1 MDGKTVRKPGKGPG
15 RDWPFNDLML
25 RFIFC
30 KPGINMQGVV
40 LITGASRGI
49 GAACATLAAQQGWD
63 VAVNYARDEAAAH
76 KVVAQVQALGRR
88 AVAIQ
93 GDVGAEADILRLFDT
108 VDDQLGRLSG
118 LINNAGIVATG
129 MRMEGYTWDRMER
142 IMRINVLGTLACCR
156 EAVKRMSRQ
165 HGGTGGSIVNLSSA
179 AARLGG
185 ANDYVDYAA
194 SKGAI
199 DTLTLGLSK
208 ELAPDGIRVNAIRP
222 GLIDTEIHA
231 SGGKPNRAFELSHLV
246 PLQRPGTA
254 EEVAQAAVWLLGEA
268 SSYCT
273 GSIIDVAGGR

>member
-1 MDGKTVRKPGKGPG
+1 
-15 RDWPFNDLML
+15 
-25 RFIFC
+25 
-30 KPGINMQGVV
+30 MQGTV

-63 VAVNYARDEAAAH
+63 VAINYARDQAAAERVAEQV
-76 KVVAQVQALGRR
+76 KAFGRKALVV
-88 AVAIQ
+88 Q
-93 GDVGAEADILRLFDT
+93 GDVGKEADILRMFDT
-108 VDDQLGRLSG
+108 VDRQLGRIQG

-129 MRMEGYTWDRMER
+129 MRMEGFTWERMDR

-165 HGGTGGSIVNLSSA
+165 HGGQGGSIVNLSSA

-231 SGGKPNRAFELSHLV
+231 SGGKPNRAFDLAHLV
-246 PLQRPGTA
+246 PMQRPGTA
-254 EEVAQAAVWLLGEA
+254 DEVAQTAIWLLGNA

>member
-1 MDGKTVRKPGKGPG
+1 
-15 RDWPFNDLML
+15 
-25 RFIFC
+25 
-30 KPGINMQGVV
+30 MQRIV

-49 GAACATLAAQQGWD
+49 GAACAVMAAQNGWD
-63 VAVNYARDEAAAH
+63 VAVNYARDEAAAQR
-76 KVVAQVQALGRR
+76 VAEQVQAAGRK
-88 AVAIQ
+88 ALVVQ
-93 GDVGAEADILRLFDT
+93 GDVGEEADILRVFDT
-108 VDDQLGRLSG
+108 VDRKLGRVSG

-129 MRMEGYTWDRMER
+129 MRMEGFTWERMER

-156 EAVKRMSRQ
+156 EAVKRMGTQ
-165 HGGTGGSIVNLSSA
+165 HGGQGGSIVNLSSA

-208 ELAPDGIRVNAIRP
+208 ELASDGIRVNAIRP

-231 SGGKPNRAFELSHLV
+231 SGGKPNRAFDLAHLV
-246 PLQRPGTA
+246 PMQRPGTA
-254 EEVAQAAVWLLGEA
+254 DEVAQAAIWLLGDA

-273 GSIIDVAGGR
+273 GTIIDVAGGR

>member
-1 MDGKTVRKPGKGPG
+1 VRQPGKDPG
-15 RDWPFNDLML
+15 RDCLMNDLML
-25 RFIFC
+25 RFIFFNLE
-30 KPGINMQGVV
+30 IIMQGVV

-63 VAVNYARDEAAAH
+63 VAVNYARDEAAAQR
-76 KVVAQVQALGRR
+76 VVAQVQAMGRR

-93 GDVGAEADILRLFDT
+93 GDVGEEADILRLFDA
-108 VDDQLGRLSG
+108 VDRQLGRLTG
-118 LINNAGIVATG
+118 LVNNAGIVATG
-129 MRMEGYTWDRMER
+129 MRLEGYTWARMER

-156 EAVKRMSRQ
+156 EAVKRMSRE

-194 SKGAI
+194 SKGAV
-199 DTLTLGLSK
+199 DTLTLGLAK

-231 SGGKPNRAFELSHLV
+231 SGGKPNRAFDLSHLV

-254 EEVAQAAVWLLGEA
+254 DEVAQAAVWLLGEA

-273 GSIIDVAGGR
+273 GTIIDVAGGR